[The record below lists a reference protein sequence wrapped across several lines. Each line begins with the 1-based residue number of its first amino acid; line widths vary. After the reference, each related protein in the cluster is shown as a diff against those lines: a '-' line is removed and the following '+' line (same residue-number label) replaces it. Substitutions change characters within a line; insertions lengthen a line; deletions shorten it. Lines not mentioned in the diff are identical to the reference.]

1 MAEENNNEQKNP
13 NGSRIVW
20 IEDDNFL
27 GSLISKKLSSEG
39 YEVAYVNTG
48 EDAMAKIKEQKPA
61 LVLADIMLPGI
72 DGFEVLKQIKEDDN
86 LKDVPVI
93 LFSNL
98 SQEEDI
104 NKGLELGAES
114 FLVKSNVVPDQIVSK
129 IKELLEAK

>member
-1 MAEENNNEQKNP
+1 MSNNNSDQPSKN
-13 NGSRIVW
+13 SAHIVW

-39 YEVAYVNTG
+39 YSVDYVNTG
-48 EDAMAKIKEQKPA
+48 EDAIAKVKENRPD
-61 LVLADIMLPGI
+61 LVLADIMLPGM
-72 DGFEVLKQIKEDDN
+72 DGFEVLKQIKSEQELQDI
-86 LKDVPVI
+86 PVI

-104 NKGLELGAES
+104 SKGLNLGAES

-129 IKELLEAK
+129 IKEVLQS